1 MAPSPTEVDY
11 EQQPLRTRLPK
22 VSDRAEDS
30 KHRFSKSRNGMF
42 VFTKPT
48 CNQCARRRIEC
59 GGYRMDVR
67 FKTAREPKK
76 NSAIVKSLGQSMFQA
91 NRPRAAS
98 RGSQN
103 SRGGNVA
110 AAPVIDPGGT
120 NQFQVQTT
128 APGRSHSEDMMDLTF
143 LDPDVLT
150 SRNLPTP
157 QSLEL
162 LNMPDVNLHTS
173 PPFLQNDDLLN
184 PNFPLQGL
192 GQLSAEVNAQSYA
205 QDYGPPFWNINYFLE
220 DYVNSLLTTP
230 IMPADLGAS
239 VEDDPA
245 NPQVSEG
252 EREKITMLFLKTT
265 CHNLSIEEDSDKNPW
280 KTVIWP
286 MAQQYPALYHALAA
300 LTCFH
305 TSKAQPQ
312 LRIDG
317 QRHLHTSAHLLS
329 IGINKS
335 EIPLD
340 AALAA
345 TLALGFAETWDSESA
360 ATGMAHITGAG
371 ILLQQM
377 LSNRTTGT
385 CTREEE
391 ARLEF
396 LYNTWTY
403 MDVIAR
409 FTCLDLCPPVPES
422 LVAATVGRLDLS
434 TSKLDPL
441 MGYATSFFP
450 IMRRVADLICKVRVK
465 NAPRNSP
472 VIISQ
477 ALELKRII
485 EDWVPPID
493 LETIEDHSQLMTDAI
508 QTAEAYR
515 WSTLSLL
522 YQAVPELPNLTSYGE
537 LAQKILVYLATIPL
551 SSPTIIVH
559 ILPLI
564 IAGNDAV
571 EEEDRDFVRDRWRA
585 MSKRLVTGIVER
597 ALEITEE
604 VWKRRDDYFVARGI
618 PRMPED
624 AMQEGISPTNNVNY
638 GTGSGAGSPS
648 SGGYPVT
655 ANQARPPS
663 RKVNTF
669 PISAAFKKGVD
680 TITRSGSIDYTVRGS
695 LHWLGVMKDW
705 QWQGKILS
713 NSIGTL
719 LTAIVVLLG

>member
-1 MAPSPTEVDY
+1 
-11 EQQPLRTRLPK
+11 
-22 VSDRAEDS
+22 
-30 KHRFSKSRNGMF
+30 
-42 VFTKPT
+42 
-48 CNQCARRRIEC
+48 
-59 GGYRMDVR
+59 MDVR

-76 NSAIVKSLGQSMFQA
+76 GNGIVKSVGQSTLTA
-91 NRPRAAS
+91 NRPRTAS
-98 RGSQN
+98 RGSHGSQG
-103 SRGGNVA
+103 SNVVP
-110 AAPVIDPGGT
+110 APVIDPGGT
-120 NQFQVQTT
+120 DVFELQTT
-128 APGRSHSEDMMDLTF
+128 APGQARPEDIMDLTF
-143 LDPDVLT
+143 LDSEVLT
-150 SRNLPTP
+150 SRSLPTP
-157 QSLEL
+157 RSLEL
-162 LNMPDVNLHTS
+162 LNMSDVGVHTS
-173 PPFLQNDDLLN
+173 PPFLQPENLN
-184 PNFPLQGL
+184 PDFPLQGL

-220 DYVNSLLTTP
+220 DYVNSLPTTP
-230 IMPADLGAS
+230 IMPAELGLSLGAS
-239 VEDDPA
+239 VEDNPA
-245 NPQVSEG
+245 NPQVSED
-252 EREKITMLFLKTT
+252 EREKIAMLFLKTT
-265 CHNLSIEEDSDKNPW
+265 CHNLSIEEESDKNPW

-312 LRIDG
+312 LRVDG

-329 IGINKS
+329 VGVEKS

-360 ATGMAHITGAG
+360 ATGMTHITGAG

-377 LSNRTTGT
+377 LENRTSGVYTQQ
-385 CTREEE
+385 EE

-409 FTCLDLCPPVPES
+409 FTCLNLCPPVPES
-422 LVAATVGRLDLS
+422 LVAATVGRLDFS
-434 TSKLDPL
+434 ISKLDPL

-450 IMRRVADLICKVRVK
+450 IMRRVADLICKVRIK
-465 NAPRNSP
+465 NAHRNSP

-477 ALELKRII
+477 AMELKRNI
-485 EDWVPPID
+485 EDWTPPID
-493 LETIEDHSQLMTDAI
+493 LETVEEHSQLMTDAI
-508 QTAEAYR
+508 QTAESYR
-515 WSTLSLL
+515 WSILSLL

-537 LAQKILVYLATIPL
+537 LAQKILIYLATIPL

-564 IAGNDAV
+564 VAGNDAV
-571 EEEDRDFVRDRWRA
+571 EEEDRDFVRDRWKA

-604 VWKRRDDYFVARGI
+604 VWRRRDDYWNARGFS
-618 PRMPED
+618 RASED
-624 AMQEGISPTNNVNY
+624 AGQGEGISPTNNANY
-638 GTGSGAGSPS
+638 GTGSVTGSPS
-648 SGGYPVT
+648 LGSYPAT
-655 ANQARPPS
+655 ANLVRLPN

-695 LHWLGVMKDW
+695 LHWMGVMRDW
-705 QWQGKILS
+705 QWQ
-713 NSIGTL
+713 
-719 LTAIVVLLG
+719 VLLG

>member
-1 MAPSPTEVDY
+1 
-11 EQQPLRTRLPK
+11 
-22 VSDRAEDS
+22 
-30 KHRFSKSRNGMF
+30 
-42 VFTKPT
+42 
-48 CNQCARRRIEC
+48 
-59 GGYRMDVR
+59 
-67 FKTAREPKK
+67 
-76 NSAIVKSLGQSMFQA
+76 
-91 NRPRAAS
+91 
-98 RGSQN
+98 
-103 SRGGNVA
+103 
-110 AAPVIDPGGT
+110 
-120 NQFQVQTT
+120 
-128 APGRSHSEDMMDLTF
+128 MMDLTF

-150 SRNLPTP
+150 ARSMPTP

-162 LNMPDVNLHTS
+162 LNMPGVGIHTS
-173 PPFLQNDDLLN
+173 PPFTQDDLLD

-220 DYVNSLLTTP
+220 DYVNSLPTTP
-230 IMPADLGAS
+230 IMPADLGLSLGVS
-239 VEDDPA
+239 VEDNPA
-245 NPQVSEG
+245 NPQVSED

-329 IGINKS
+329 VGINKS

-345 TLALGFAETWDSESA
+345 TLALGFAETWDNESA
-360 ATGMAHITGAG
+360 ATGMTHITGAG

-377 LSNRTTGT
+377 LQNRTTGVYT
-385 CTREEE
+385 QQEE

-409 FTCLDLCPPVPES
+409 FTCLDLCPPVPDS
-422 LVAATVGRLDLS
+422 LVAATVGRLDFN

-477 ALELKRII
+477 ALELKRSI
-485 EDWVPPID
+485 EDWTPPVG
-493 LETIEDHSQLMTDAI
+493 LEVIEDHSQLMTDAI

-515 WSTLSLL
+515 WSILSLL
-522 YQAVPELPNLTSYGE
+522 YQAVPELPNQTSYGE

-571 EEEDRDFVRDRWRA
+571 EEEDRDFVRDRCKA

-604 VWKRRDDYFVARGI
+604 VWKRRDDYWQARGLS
-618 PRMPED
+618 RVSED
-624 AMQEGISPTNNVNY
+624 AGQPEGISPTNNVNY
-638 GTGSGAGSPS
+638 GTGSGAGSPN
-648 SGGYPVT
+648 SGGYPAH

-663 RKVNTF
+663 RKVNPF

-705 QWQGKILS
+705 QWQGKK
-713 NSIGTL
+713 TL
-719 LTAIVVLLG
+719 LRCYRLITDNHPSSTRLISRMWHFSPSPYRAYLCLYHIS

>member
-1 MAPSPTEVDY
+1 
-11 EQQPLRTRLPK
+11 
-22 VSDRAEDS
+22 
-30 KHRFSKSRNGMF
+30 
-42 VFTKPT
+42 
-48 CNQCARRRIEC
+48 
-59 GGYRMDVR
+59 
-67 FKTAREPKK
+67 
-76 NSAIVKSLGQSMFQA
+76 
-91 NRPRAAS
+91 
-98 RGSQN
+98 
-103 SRGGNVA
+103 
-110 AAPVIDPGGT
+110 
-120 NQFQVQTT
+120 
-128 APGRSHSEDMMDLTF
+128 MMDLNF

-150 SRNLPTP
+150 CRGLPTP
-157 QSLEL
+157 QSQPLEL
-162 LNMPDVNLHTS
+162 LNIPDIGSHST
-173 PPFLQNDDLLN
+173 PPFPQTDDVLDSEY
-184 PNFPLQGL
+184 PLQGL

-220 DYVNSLLTTP
+220 DYVNSLPSTP
-230 IMPADLGAS
+230 MMPADLGLSLGAS
-239 VEDDPA
+239 FEDESINSKMLED
-245 NPQVSEG
+245 EK
-252 EREKITMLFLKTT
+252 ERISTLFLKTT
-265 CHNLSIEEDSDKNPW
+265 CHNLTIEEDPEQNPW

-317 QRHLHTSAHLLS
+317 ERHLHSSAHLLS
-329 IGINKS
+329 QGISKS

-345 TLALGFAETWDSESA
+345 TLALGFAETWDSESP
-360 ATGMAHITGAG
+360 ATGMTHIRGAG

-377 LSNRTTGT
+377 LSNQATMAYTPA
-385 CTREEE
+385 EE

-409 FTCLDLCPPVPES
+409 FTCIDLCPPVPEN
-422 LVAATVGRLDLS
+422 LVASTVGRLDLS

-450 IMRRVADLICKVRVK
+450 IMRRVADLIYRVRAK
-465 NAPRNSP
+465 NALRNSP
-472 VIISQ
+472 AIISQ
-477 ALELKRII
+477 ALELKRNI
-485 EDWVPPID
+485 EDWVPPVD

-515 WSTLSLL
+515 WSILSLL

-564 IAGNDAV
+564 VAGNDAV
-571 EEEDRDFVRDRWRA
+571 EEEDREFVRDRWRA

-604 VWKRRDDYFVARGI
+604 VWKRRDEFLLARGL
-618 PRMPED
+618 PRVPED
-624 AMQEGISPTNNVNY
+624 AMQGEGISPTNNMNY

-648 SGGYPVT
+648 SGGYP
-655 ANQARPPS
+655 ASQAKQPN
-663 RKVNTF
+663 RKINTF

-680 TITRSGSIDYTVRGS
+680 TITRSGCIEYTVRGS

-705 QWQGKILS
+705 QWQGKWFR
-713 NSIGTL
+713 G
-719 LTAIVVLLG
+719 

>member
-1 MAPSPTEVDY
+1 MVPSPTEVEY
-11 EQQPLRTRLPK
+11 EQQPRRTSLPK
-22 VSDRAEDS
+22 VPGRAEDS
-30 KHRFSKSRNGMF
+30 RHKFSKSRNGC
-42 VFTKPT
+42 VTCKSRRVKCDETKPA

-76 NSAIVKSLGQSMFQA
+76 NSAIVKSPRQYTFPAS
-91 NRPRAAS
+91 RPRTASGGSRKSQIGDIAAI
-98 RGSQN
+98 
-103 SRGGNVA
+103 
-110 AAPVIDPGGT
+110 PIIDPGGADE
-120 NQFQVQTT
+120 FQLQT
-128 APGRSHSEDMMDLTF
+128 ASGPSHSEGMMDLTF
-143 LDPDVLT
+143 LDPEMLT
-150 SRNLPTP
+150 SRSLPTP

-162 LNMPDVNLHTS
+162 LEVGLHTS
-173 PPFLQNDDLLN
+173 PPFLQPDNVLN
-184 PNFPLQGL
+184 PDFPLQDL
-192 GQLSAEVNAQSYA
+192 GQLSAEVNAQSYTH
-205 QDYGPPFWNINYFLE
+205 DYGPPFWNINYFLE
-220 DYVNSLLTTP
+220 DYVNSLSTTP
-230 IMPADLGAS
+230 IMPAELGLSLGES
-239 VEDDPA
+239 VEDDA
-245 NPQVSEG
+245 VNPQVSAN
-252 EREKITMLFLKTT
+252 EREKIDMLFLKTT
-265 CHNLSIEEDSDKNPW
+265 CHNLSIEEDSEKNPW

-286 MAQQYPALYHALAA
+286 MARQYPALYHALAA

-312 LRIDG
+312 LRTDG

-329 IGINKS
+329 EGINKS

-360 ATGMAHITGAG
+360 TTGMTHITGAG

-377 LSNRTTGT
+377 LENRISGAYTQQ
-385 CTREEE
+385 EE

-422 LVAATVGRLDLS
+422 LVAATVGRLDFS

-441 MGYATSFFP
+441 MGYCTSFFP
-450 IMRRVADLICKVRVK
+450 IMRRVADLLCKVRVR
-465 NAPRNSP
+465 NAYRNSP
-472 VIISQ
+472 AIISQ

-485 EDWVPPID
+485 EDWAPPVD
-493 LETIEDHSQLMTDAI
+493 LETVEDHSQLMTDAI

-522 YQAVPELPNLTSYGE
+522 YQTVPELPNQTSYGE

-564 IAGNDAV
+564 IAGNDSV
-571 EEEDRDFVRDRWRA
+571 EAEDRDFVRDRWKA

-604 VWKRRDDYFVARGI
+604 VWKRRDDYWHARGLS
-618 PRMPED
+618 RAPED
-624 AMQEGISPTNNVNY
+624 LVQGEAISPTHNAAY
-638 GTGSGAGSPS
+638 GTASGDGSPS
-648 SGGYPVT
+648 SGGCPAVGPARMPV
-655 ANQARPPS
+655 
-663 RKVNTF
+663 RKVNSF

-680 TITRSGSIDYTVRGS
+680 TITRSGSIDYTVRGN

-705 QWQGKILS
+705 QWQ
-713 NSIGTL
+713 
-719 LTAIVVLLG
+719 VLLG

>member
-1 MAPSPTEVDY
+1 
-11 EQQPLRTRLPK
+11 
-22 VSDRAEDS
+22 
-30 KHRFSKSRNGMF
+30 
-42 VFTKPT
+42 
-48 CNQCARRRIEC
+48 
-59 GGYRMDVR
+59 
-67 FKTAREPKK
+67 
-76 NSAIVKSLGQSMFQA
+76 
-91 NRPRAAS
+91 
-98 RGSQN
+98 
-103 SRGGNVA
+103 
-110 AAPVIDPGGT
+110 
-120 NQFQVQTT
+120 
-128 APGRSHSEDMMDLTF
+128 MDLNF
-143 LDPDVLT
+143 LDPDLLT
-150 SRNLPTP
+150 GRGFPTP

-162 LNMPDVNLHTS
+162 LDMPDIGSHTT
-173 PPFLQNDDLLN
+173 PPFPQTDDVLDSEY
-184 PNFPLQGL
+184 PLQGL

-220 DYVNSLLTTP
+220 DYVNSLPSTP
-230 IMPADLGAS
+230 IMPTDLGLSLGAS
-239 VEDDPA
+239 FEDESMKSKMLED
-245 NPQVSEG
+245 EK
-252 EREKITMLFLKTT
+252 ERISTLFLKTT
-265 CHNLSIEEDSDKNPW
+265 CHNLTIEEDPDQNPW

-317 QRHLHTSAHLLS
+317 ERHLHSSAHLLS
-329 IGINKS
+329 QGISKS

-345 TLALGFAETWDSESA
+345 TLALGFAETWDSESS
-360 ATGMAHITGAG
+360 ATGMTHIRGAG

-377 LSNRTTGT
+377 LSNQATMTYT
-385 CTREEE
+385 PAEE

-409 FTCLDLCPPVPES
+409 FTCIDLCPPVPES
-422 LVAATVGRLDLS
+422 LVASTVGRLDLS
-434 TSKLDPL
+434 ASKLDPL

-450 IMRRVADLICKVRVK
+450 IMRRVADLIYRVRAK
-465 NAPRNSP
+465 NALRNSP
-472 VIISQ
+472 AIISQ
-477 ALELKRII
+477 ALELKRNI
-485 EDWVPPID
+485 EDWVPPVD

-515 WSTLSLL
+515 WSILSLL

-564 IAGNDAV
+564 VAGNDAV
-571 EEEDRDFVRDRWRA
+571 EEEDREFVRDRWRA

-604 VWKRRDDYFVARGI
+604 VWKRRDEFLLARGL
-618 PRMPED
+618 PRVPED
-624 AMQEGISPTNNVNY
+624 AMQGEGISPTNNMNY

-648 SGGYPVT
+648 SGGYP
-655 ANQARPPS
+655 ANQAKQPI
-663 RKVNTF
+663 RKINTF

-680 TITRSGSIDYTVRGS
+680 TITRSGCIEYTVRGS

-705 QWQGKILS
+705 QWQGK
-713 NSIGTL
+713 
-719 LTAIVVLLG
+719 

>member
-1 MAPSPTEVDY
+1 
-11 EQQPLRTRLPK
+11 
-22 VSDRAEDS
+22 
-30 KHRFSKSRNGMF
+30 
-42 VFTKPT
+42 
-48 CNQCARRRIEC
+48 
-59 GGYRMDVR
+59 
-67 FKTAREPKK
+67 
-76 NSAIVKSLGQSMFQA
+76 
-91 NRPRAAS
+91 
-98 RGSQN
+98 
-103 SRGGNVA
+103 
-110 AAPVIDPGGT
+110 
-120 NQFQVQTT
+120 
-128 APGRSHSEDMMDLTF
+128 MDLTF

-150 SRNLPTP
+150 SRGIPTP

-162 LNMPDVNLHTS
+162 LNMPGFRLHTS
-173 PPFLQNDDLLN
+173 PPFLQNNDLLN
-184 PNFPLQGL
+184 PDFTSQGL
-192 GQLSAEVNAQSYA
+192 GQLSAEVNAESYA
-205 QDYGPPFWNINYFLE
+205 QDYGPPFWNINHFLE
-220 DYVNSLLTTP
+220 DYVNSLPTTP
-230 IMPADLGAS
+230 IMPADLGLSLGAS
-239 VEDDPA
+239 AEDDPA
-245 NPQVSEG
+245 NPKVSG
-252 EREKITMLFLKTT
+252 DEREKIAMLFLKKT
-265 CHNLSIEEDSDKNPW
+265 CHNLSIEENCDKNPW
-280 KTVIWP
+280 KMVIWP
-286 MAQQYPALYHALAA
+286 MAQQHPALYHALAA

-305 TSKAQPQ
+305 TSKAQFQ
-312 LRIDG
+312 LRVDG

-329 IGINKS
+329 VGINKS

-360 ATGMAHITGAG
+360 ATGMSHITGAG

-377 LSNRTTGT
+377 LQNRTARASTQQ
-385 CTREEE
+385 EE
-391 ARLEF
+391 ACLEF

-422 LVAATVGRLDLS
+422 LVAATVGRLDFS

-450 IMRRVADLICKVRVK
+450 IMRRVADLVCKVRVK
-465 NAPRNSP
+465 NANRNSP

-477 ALELKRII
+477 ALELKRNI
-485 EDWVPPID
+485 EDWVLPID

-515 WSTLSLL
+515 WSMLSML
-522 YQAVPELPNLTSYGE
+522 YQTVPELPNLTSYGE
-537 LAQKILVYLATIPL
+537 LAQKTLVYLATIPL

-571 EEEDRDFVRDRWRA
+571 EEEDRYFVRDRWKA

-604 VWKRRDDYFVARGI
+604 VWKRRDDYWQAR
-618 PRMPED
+618 RLSHASED
-624 AMQEGISPTNNVNY
+624 AGQGEGISPINKPNY
-638 GTGSGAGSPS
+638 GIGPGAGSSS
-648 SGGYPVT
+648 SGGYPTT

-705 QWQGKILS
+705 QWQGKILLGS
-713 NSIGTL
+713 LRAL
-719 LTAIVVLLG
+719 LIKVVVLLG

>member
-1 MAPSPTEVDY
+1 
-11 EQQPLRTRLPK
+11 
-22 VSDRAEDS
+22 
-30 KHRFSKSRNGMF
+30 
-42 VFTKPT
+42 
-48 CNQCARRRIEC
+48 
-59 GGYRMDVR
+59 MDVR

-76 NSAIVKSLGQSMFQA
+76 NSAIVKSPTQAMFPA
-91 NRPRAAS
+91 NRPRTAS
-98 RGSQN
+98 RGSQS
-103 SRGGNVA
+103 SRGGNAV

-120 NQFQVQTT
+120 NRFLFQTA
-128 APGRSHSEDMMDLTF
+128 APGRSHSKDMLDLTF
-143 LDPDVLT
+143 LDQDVLT
-150 SRNLPTP
+150 ARSMPTP

-162 LNMPDVNLHTS
+162 LNMPDVGMHTS
-173 PPFLQNDDLLN
+173 PPFSQDDLLN
-184 PNFPLQGL
+184 PDFPLQGL

-220 DYVNSLLTTP
+220 DYVNSLPTTP
-230 IMPADLGAS
+230 IMPENLGLSLSAS

-245 NPQVSEG
+245 NPQVSED

-329 IGINKS
+329 VGINKS

-345 TLALGFAETWDSESA
+345 TLALGFAETWDNESA
-360 ATGMAHITGAG
+360 ATGMTHITGAG
-371 ILLQQM
+371 VLLQQI
-377 LSNRTTGT
+377 LQNRTTGVYT
-385 CTREEE
+385 QQEE

-409 FTCLDLCPPVPES
+409 FTCLDLCPPVPDS
-422 LVAATVGRLDLS
+422 LVAATVGRLDFN

-465 NAPRNSP
+465 NACRNSP

-477 ALELKRII
+477 ALELKRNI
-485 EDWVPPID
+485 EDWVPPVD
-493 LETIEDHSQLMTDAI
+493 LELIEDHSQLTTDAI

-515 WSTLSLL
+515 WSILGLL
-522 YQAVPELPNLTSYGE
+522 YQAVPELPNQTSYGE
-537 LAQKILVYLATIPL
+537 LAQKILVYIATIPL

-564 IAGNDAV
+564 VAGNDAV
-571 EEEDRDFVRDRWRA
+571 EEEDRDFVRDRWKA

-597 ALEITEE
+597 ALDITEE
-604 VWKRRDDYFVARGI
+604 VWKRRDDYWQARGLS
-618 PRMPED
+618 RMSED
-624 AMQEGISPTNNVNY
+624 AGQPEGISPTNNVNY
-638 GTGSGAGSPS
+638 STGSGAGSPN
-648 SGGYPVT
+648 SGGFPAVV
-655 ANQARPPS
+655 NQARPPS
-663 RKVNTF
+663 RKVNPF

-705 QWQGKILS
+705 QWQGKV
-713 NSIGTL
+713 L
-719 LTAIVVLLG
+719 LDFYRSSLTTAAVLLG

>member
-1 MAPSPTEVDY
+1 MT
-11 EQQPLRTRLPK
+11 
-22 VSDRAEDS
+22 
-30 KHRFSKSRNGMF
+30 
-42 VFTKPT
+42 
-48 CNQCARRRIEC
+48 
-59 GGYRMDVR
+59 
-67 FKTAREPKK
+67 
-76 NSAIVKSLGQSMFQA
+76 
-91 NRPRAAS
+91 
-98 RGSQN
+98 
-103 SRGGNVA
+103 
-110 AAPVIDPGGT
+110 AAPAIDPGPGGMNT
-120 NQFQVQTT
+120 SQVQTT
-128 APGRSHSEDMMDLTF
+128 APGRPHSEDMMGLTF
-143 LDPDVLT
+143 LDSDVLGPR
-150 SRNLPTP
+150 SLPTP
-157 QSLEL
+157 QSFEL
-162 LNMPDVNLHTS
+162 LNMPDSGLHTPS
-173 PPFLQNDDLLN
+173 PFLQTDDLLN
-184 PNFPLQGL
+184 SDFPLQGL
-192 GQLSAEVNAQSYA
+192 GQLSAEVNAQSHA

-220 DYVNSLLTTP
+220 DYVASLPSTP
-230 IMPADLGAS
+230 IMPADLGLSLGAS
-239 VEDDPA
+239 VENDPA
-245 NPQVSEG
+245 NPKINED
-252 EREKITMLFLKTT
+252 EREQIAMLFLKTT
-265 CHNLSIEEDSDKNPW
+265 CHNLTIEEDSDKNPW

-329 IGINKS
+329 VGINKS

-360 ATGMAHITGAG
+360 ATGMTHITGAG

-377 LSNRTTGT
+377 LQNQTTGVYT
-385 CTREEE
+385 KEEE

-422 LVAATVGRLDLS
+422 LVAATVGRLDFS

-441 MGYATSFFP
+441 MGYSMSFFP

-477 ALELKRII
+477 ALELKRNI

-493 LETIEDHSQLMTDAI
+493 LETIEDHTQLMTDAI

-515 WSTLSLL
+515 WSILSLL
-522 YQAVPELPNLTSYGE
+522 YQTVPELPNLTSYGE
-537 LAQKILVYLATIPL
+537 LAQKVLVYLATIPL

-564 IAGNDAV
+564 VAGNDAV
-571 EEEDRDFVRDRWRA
+571 EEEDRGFVRDRWKA

-604 VWKRRDDYFVARGI
+604 VWKRRDDFLLARGI
-618 PRMPED
+618 PHLSED
-624 AMQEGISPTNNVNY
+624 ATQAEGISPTNNMHY
-638 GTGSGAGSPS
+638 GTASGTGSPS
-648 SGGYPVT
+648 SGSYPAT
-655 ANQARPPS
+655 ATQARPQS

-705 QWQGKILS
+705 QWQGEVLHDSVKTS
-713 NSIGTL
+713 
-719 LTAIVVLLG
+719 LTTNVVLLG

>member
-1 MAPSPTEVDY
+1 
-11 EQQPLRTRLPK
+11 
-22 VSDRAEDS
+22 
-30 KHRFSKSRNGMF
+30 
-42 VFTKPT
+42 
-48 CNQCARRRIEC
+48 
-59 GGYRMDVR
+59 MDVR
-67 FKTAREPKK
+67 FKTAREPKR
-76 NSAIVKSLGQSMFQA
+76 NSAIINSPGSSTLSK

-98 RGSQN
+98 GGSQN
-103 SRGGNVA
+103 LGSA
-110 AAPVIDPGGT
+110 EMTAAPVIDPVGPGD
-120 NQFQVQTT
+120 FHLQTDLS
-128 APGRSHSEDMMDLTF
+128 SHSQFEGMLDLTF
-143 LDPDVLT
+143 LDSGLST
-150 SRNLPTP
+150 SRSLPTP

-162 LNMPDVNLHTS
+162 LNAPDVDLDTS
-173 PPFLQNDDLLN
+173 PPFLQDDVLLD
-184 PNFPLQGL
+184 PNNSLQGL

-220 DYVNSLLTTP
+220 DYVNSLPTTP
-230 IMPADLGAS
+230 IMSADLGHSLGAS

-245 NPQVSEG
+245 SPKVLES
-252 EREKITMLFLKTT
+252 EREKIAMLFLKTT
-265 CHNLSIEEDSDKNPW
+265 CHNLSIEEDSEKNPW

-329 IGINKS
+329 VGINKS

-360 ATGMAHITGAG
+360 ATGMTHITGAG

-377 LSNRTTGT
+377 LQNRTSGVYTQQ
-385 CTREEE
+385 EE

-422 LVAATVGRLDLS
+422 LVAATVGRLDFS

-450 IMRRVADLICKVRVK
+450 IMRCVADLICKVRVK

-477 ALELKRII
+477 ALELKRKI
-485 EDWVPPID
+485 EDWAPPVD
-493 LETIEDHSQLMTDAI
+493 LETMEEHSQLMTDAI

-515 WSTLSLL
+515 WSILSLL

-537 LAQKILVYLATIPL
+537 LAQKTLVYIATIPL

-571 EEEDRDFVRDRWRA
+571 EEEDREFVRDRWKA
-585 MSKRLVTGIVER
+585 MSERLVTGIVER

-604 VWKRRDDYFVARGI
+604 VWKRRDDYWQAHGLSRVS
-618 PRMPED
+618 ED
-624 AMQEGISPTNNVNY
+624 FGQAESVSPTNNTNY

-648 SGGYPVT
+648 SGGYPAT
-655 ANQARPPS
+655 ANLARLAS
-663 RKVNTF
+663 RKINTF

-695 LHWLGVMKDW
+695 LHWLGVMRDW
-705 QWQGKILS
+705 QWQGNTYLIIS
-713 NSIGTL
+713 
-719 LTAIVVLLG
+719 LGYN

>member
-1 MAPSPTEVDY
+1 M
-11 EQQPLRTRLPK
+11 
-22 VSDRAEDS
+22 
-30 KHRFSKSRNGMF
+30 
-42 VFTKPT
+42 
-48 CNQCARRRIEC
+48 I
-59 GGYRMDVR
+59 
-67 FKTAREPKK
+67 
-76 NSAIVKSLGQSMFQA
+76 
-91 NRPRAAS
+91 
-98 RGSQN
+98 
-103 SRGGNVA
+103 
-110 AAPVIDPGGT
+110 AAPVIDPGPGGT
-120 NQFQVQTT
+120 HEFKSQTT
-128 APGRSHSEDMMDLTF
+128 APGTSHFVDMMDLTF

-150 SRNLPTP
+150 SRSLPTP

-162 LNMPDVNLHTS
+162 VNMPDVGLRTSPLFLHT
-173 PPFLQNDDLLN
+173 DDLLDS
-184 PNFPLQGL
+184 NFPLQGL
-192 GQLSAEVNAQSYA
+192 GQLSAEVNAQSYV
-205 QDYGPPFWNINYFLE
+205 QDYGPPFWNVNYFLE
-220 DYVNSLLTTP
+220 DYVASLPSTP
-230 IMPADLGAS
+230 MLSADLSLSLGAS

-245 NPQVSEG
+245 NSKVNED

-265 CHNLSIEEDSDKNPW
+265 CHNLTIEEDSDKNPW

-329 IGINKS
+329 VGINKS

-345 TLALGFAETWDSESA
+345 TLALGFAETWDSKSA
-360 ATGMAHITGAG
+360 ATGMTHITGAG

-377 LSNRTTGT
+377 LQNQITGAYT
-385 CTREEE
+385 QEEE

-422 LVAATVGRLDLS
+422 LVAATIGRLDFS
-434 TSKLDPL
+434 TSKVDPL

-450 IMRRVADLICKVRVK
+450 TMRRVADLICQIRVK

-472 VIISQ
+472 GIIAK
-477 ALELKRII
+477 ALELKRNI

-571 EEEDRDFVRDRWRA
+571 EEEDRDFVRDRWKA
-585 MSKRLVTGIVER
+585 MSKRLATGIVER

-604 VWKRRDDYFVARGI
+604 VWKRRDDFLPTRGVI
-618 PRMPED
+618 RVPED
-624 AMQEGISPTNNVNY
+624 AVQTEGISPTDNMNY
-638 GTGSGAGSPS
+638 GIGSGAGSPS
-648 SGGYPVT
+648 SGGYPTT
-655 ANQARPPS
+655 AIQARPQS

-680 TITRSGSIDYTVRGS
+680 SITRSGSIEYTVRGS

-705 QWQGKILS
+705 QWQGMILHRS
-713 NSIGTL
+713 
-719 LTAIVVLLG
+719 A

>member
-1 MAPSPTEVDY
+1 
-11 EQQPLRTRLPK
+11 
-22 VSDRAEDS
+22 
-30 KHRFSKSRNGMF
+30 
-42 VFTKPT
+42 
-48 CNQCARRRIEC
+48 
-59 GGYRMDVR
+59 MDVR

-76 NSAIVKSLGQSMFQA
+76 NSAIVRSPGQSTFQA
-91 NRPRAAS
+91 KWPKTARRE
-98 RGSQN
+98 SQN
-103 SRGGNVA
+103 SQGGNVA
-110 AAPVIDPGGT
+110 AAPAIDPGGM
-120 NQFQVQTT
+120 NELPLQDT
-128 APGRSHSEDMMDLTF
+128 AASRSRSEDMMDLTF

-150 SRNLPTP
+150 SRSLPTP

-162 LNMPDVNLHTS
+162 LNLPDVRIHMS
-173 PPFLQNDDLLN
+173 PPFTQTDDLLDAD
-184 PNFPLQGL
+184 FPFQGL

-220 DYVNSLLTTP
+220 DYVNSLPSTP
-230 IMPADLGAS
+230 IMPADLGLSLATS

-245 NPQVSEG
+245 NPKVVED
-252 EREKITMLFLKTT
+252 EREKISMLFLKTT
-265 CHNLSIEEDSDKNPW
+265 CHNLSIEEDSDQNPW

-305 TSKAQPQ
+305 TSKAQPH
-312 LRIDG
+312 LRFDG
-317 QRHLHTSAHLLS
+317 ERHLHTSAHLLS
-329 IGINKS
+329 QGIHKS

-360 ATGMAHITGAG
+360 ATGMTHIRGAR
-371 ILLQQM
+371 ILLQQI
-377 LSNRTTGT
+377 LSNQAAMASTP
-385 CTREEE
+385 EEE

-396 LYNTWTY
+396 LFNTWTY

-409 FTCLDLCPPVPES
+409 ITCLDLCPPVPEN
-422 LVAATVGRLDLS
+422 LVEATVGRLNFS

-450 IMRRVADLICKVRVK
+450 IMRRVADLVCKVRAR

-477 ALELKRII
+477 ALELKRDI

-515 WSTLSLL
+515 WSILSLL

-571 EEEDRDFVRDRWRA
+571 EAEDRDFVRDRWTA
-585 MSKRLVTGIVER
+585 MSQRLVTGIVER

-604 VWKRRDDYFVARGI
+604 VWKRRDDFLLARGGGGGRL
-618 PRMPED
+618 PRLPDDPE
-624 AMQEGISPTNNVNY
+624 AVSPPTHNASY
-638 GTGSGAGSPS
+638 GTGSGGGSPG
-648 SGGYPVT
+648 SGGYPAT
-655 ANQARPPS
+655 TQARLPS
-663 RKVNTF
+663 RKVSSF
-669 PISAAFKKGVD
+669 PMSAAFKKGVD
-680 TITRSGSIDYTVRGS
+680 TITRSGCIDYTVRGS

-705 QWQGKILS
+705 QWQ
-713 NSIGTL
+713 
-719 LTAIVVLLG
+719 VLLG